1 MSESKPTPKGRPWYR
16 KLKPV
21 LRLLRILLVPILCV
35 AALFAG
41 LIIGYVYVGKQP
53 LEDVWSI
60 ETWRHLF
67 DLMFKDT

>member
-1 MSESKPTPKGRPWYR
+1 MSEEAKPAKERSPRR
-16 KLKPV
+16 KKKPL
-21 LRLLRILLVPILCV
+21 LRFLRILLVPILCV

-41 LIIGYVYVGKQP
+41 LVIGYVYVGKEP
-53 LEDVWSI
+53 LSEVWSI